1 MGVNAGASDL
11 SLWTGLLDSPSLLLS
26 FQAGVGVTVS
36 APRQLGGPT
45 TGSGQVEWAKP
56 ALTTAHPSL
65 PATWLL
71 VTTES
76 ESPVPV

>member
-1 MGVNAGASDL
+1 MDGTSWL
-11 SLWTGLLDSPSLLLS
+11 PITSPLLS
-26 FQAGVGVTVS
+26 FQADVGVTVS

-45 TGSGQVEWAKP
+45 TGSEQVEWAKP